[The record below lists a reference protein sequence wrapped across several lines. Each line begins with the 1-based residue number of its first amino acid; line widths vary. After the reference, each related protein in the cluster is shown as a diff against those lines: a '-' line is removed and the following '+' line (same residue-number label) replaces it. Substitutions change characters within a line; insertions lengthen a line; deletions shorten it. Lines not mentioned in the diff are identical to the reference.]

1 MNHDSQI
8 MRAKVN
14 LKLSHGGHGQRQASG
29 TSQPIKV
36 LHQAISE
43 CEA

>member
-14 LKLSHGGHGQRQASG
+14 LKLTHAGHGQRQASG
-29 TSQPIKV
+29 TNQPIKA
-36 LHQAISE
+36 LHQAICESE
-43 CEA
+43 A